1 MRKTFLFVATTIFYI
16 LIVNQT
22 TSGRDLTGNSI
33 IIDDGLIAYYP
44 FDGNSNDESGNG
56 NNGTVNGATLTTDRF
71 GNENSSYSFDGV
83 DDYVYLVD
91 GMVHNLPAVSFF
103 AWANIQS
110 LNTGGSVISAS
121 KFASPS
127 DCQEILHFNVDT
139 IFVSQ
144 INCAS
149 GYTSL
154 FFDNPSVAIDKWLFI
169 GYTYDGNTLSAY
181 FNGQKVES
189 QEFSN
194 GNISEVGGLTIGK
207 RVGGSYQFHGI
218 IDDVRV
224 YNRALTESEIDS
236 LYHEG
241 GWPLYETGTVTDI
254 DDNTYQTVK
263 IGNQWWMAENLK
275 VTHYRN
281 GNAISKVPNSTVWS
295 STTEGAYCFYDNNDS
310 NTYGALYNWYAVD
323 DSRNIAPEG
332 WHVPTDE
339 EWTELADYLGSNAG
353 TKLKSTSSWHD
364 NGNGTDEYGF
374 TALPAGYRRGFDG
387 GFEKMLLNADL
398 WSASKDNS
406 TNAWR
411 HALYYDS
418 FGINR
423 SNLGKTYGF
432 SIRCVKDSEPSSLVA
447 YYPFNGNANDESG
460 NGNNGTVNGASLTTD
475 RFGNTNSA
483 YSFDGIND
491 YIIIQNHN
499 TLEPA
504 NLTITC
510 FIYVDS
516 ESNVV
521 GFDDF
526 LRKQYGGNDAS
537 YELGLD
543 TDLGKIHFAINRGSS
558 NGLDGV
564 LISSST
570 ITYNKWHFI
579 SGTYDGNEIKLFIDG
594 SLDNSMS
601 FSNTILYDNS
611 RSLSI
616 GSDYYENTHWA
627 GGKIDDILIYNR
639 ALSESEIDSLYHEG
653 GWAEPQSGNLVV
665 NPGFEDGLTYW
676 DPYQYPSG
684 WSSSTNNPHS
694 GLKCA
699 EFSFPGGSGYY

>member
-460 NGNNGTVNGASLTTD
+460 
-475 RFGNTNSA
+475 
-483 YSFDGIND
+483 
-491 YIIIQNHN
+491 
-499 TLEPA
+499 
-504 NLTITC
+504 
-510 FIYVDS
+510 
-516 ESNVV
+516 
-521 GFDDF
+521 
-526 LRKQYGGNDAS
+526 
-537 YELGLD
+537 
-543 TDLGKIHFAINRGSS
+543 
-558 NGLDGV
+558 
-564 LISSST
+564 
-570 ITYNKWHFI
+570 
-579 SGTYDGNEIKLFIDG
+579 
-594 SLDNSMS
+594 
-601 FSNTILYDNS
+601 
-611 RSLSI
+611 
-616 GSDYYENTHWA
+616 
-627 GGKIDDILIYNR
+627 
-639 ALSESEIDSLYHEG
+639 
-653 GWAEPQSGNLVV
+653 
-665 NPGFEDGLTYW
+665 
-676 DPYQYPSG
+676 
-684 WSSSTNNPHS
+684 
-694 GLKCA
+694 
-699 EFSFPGGSGYY
+699 